1 MATHFDLTDMQ
12 LMVNIGESLSLTR
25 AAEKSHLSAP
35 AASMRIKNL
44 EDYFRTPLLY
54 RTNQGVTLTRSG
66 EELMR
71 HARILIAQV
80 EQLHGDMQEF
90 ARGVKG
96 RLRVLGNTTAMMEVM
111 PNILS
116 RFLASHPDVDLE
128 LRESGSQAIAR
139 AVADGAADLG
149 IVAGC
154 PPAENLRYL
163 PCRDDRLVLIV
174 PSGHVLEG
182 RDAVAF
188 AETLAF
194 DYVGLS
200 EWSAIHAFLVRAA
213 AEAGRPFRFRAE
225 MGNFDA
231 VCRMIEATV
240 GIGVIPDSVARRL
253 VPTMRITAIALTD
266 SWALRRLHVCVRD
279 FDALPLFARE
289 LVDMFA
295 AEAHTGKDHA
305 LTASTATP

>member
-1 MATHFDLTDMQ
+1 MATHFDLTDVQ
-12 LMVNIGESLSLTR
+12 LIVNVGDSLSLTR
-25 AAEKSHLSAP
+25 AAEKTHLSVP

-44 EDYFRTPLLY
+44 EDYFRTRLLY

-71 HARILIAQV
+71 HARILMAQV

-128 LRESGSQAIAR
+128 LRECGSQAIAK
-139 AVADGAADLG
+139 AVSEGSADVG

-154 PPAENLRYL
+154 PPAENLHYL

-182 RDAVAF
+182 REAVSF
-188 AETLAF
+188 VETLTF

-200 EWSAIHAFLVRAA
+200 EWSAIHGFLLRAA
-213 AEAGRPFRFRAE
+213 SAAGRQFRFRAE

-240 GIGVIPDSVARRL
+240 GIGVIPESVARRL

-279 FDALPLFARE
+279 LEALPFFARE

-295 AEAHTGKDHA
+295 AEGRAGEA
-305 LTASTATP
+305 VEVESPAGV